1 MEHSSQRWYAR
12 PDWWTA
18 IFSGILAVITVTAVW
33 YARDQI
39 RVTRDEVEDQ
49 ITHAHDENQAQ
60 IEETHKEEQ
69 IQHLLAMVSEFD
81 QDPMATYRRE
91 LAKKRLEGK
100 PDDPFEM
107 YRELDFFETV
117 NLLVD
122 RGYLNEKDVWNQF
135 RWWVFNLNSDDA
147 IQKGIAYEQG
157 KDKNEYAGFISLV
170 KRLQRIDEEQHGT
183 DAHPA
188 PRVVRDF
195 YLEESHVISG
205 GK

>member
-1 MEHSSQRWYAR
+1 MAKLSQ
-12 PDWWTA
+12 PDWWTT
-18 IFSGILAVITVTAVW
+18 IFSGILAMTAVGALW

-39 RVTRDEVEDQ
+39 NVTRQVAEKQLVQ
-49 ITHAHDENQAQ
+49 S
-60 IEETHKEEQ
+60 HKEDQ

-91 LAKKRLEGK
+91 LAKKRLKGK

-117 NLLVD
+117 DLLVD

-135 RWWVFNLNSDDA
+135 RWWVFNLNADDA
-147 IQKGIAYEQG
+147 VQKGIAYEQHN
-157 KDKNEYAGFISLV
+157 DPNEYAGFVLLV
-170 KRLQRIDEEQHGT
+170 KRLEQIDQEQHGT
-183 DAHPA
+183 DSHPG
-188 PRVVRDF
+188 PKVVMDF
-195 YLEESHVISG
+195 YREESQVVSG